1 MHCRNILMHWE
12 FFETSEA
19 GLAYKAS
26 VTTSDKSSGLSR
38 AGQSTK
44 WS

>member
-1 MHCRNILMHWE
+1 MHWE

-26 VTTSDKSSGLSR
+26 VKMSDKSFSLSR
-38 AGQSTK
+38 AGQSTE